1 MGATMLTPNSAD
13 FSAFQWAYDHMMLIG
28 WPLIVITVWRA
39 SKWVTEITA
48 VATKAVTQI
57 DKMAT
62 DHFPTMCT
70 SLQKQDE
77 LLHSVDTSLK
87 TIAQRTQPA
96 VMVATAQP
104 VDRRRRRKV

>member
-1 MGATMLTPNSAD
+1 MLTPNSVD

-39 SKWVTEITA
+39 SKWVTEITT
-48 VATKAVTQI
+48 VATKAVTQV

-87 TIAQRTQPA
+87 TIAQRA
-96 VMVATAQP
+96 AMVAIAQP
-104 VDRRRRRKV
+104 LDRRRRRKV